1 MISHPSTTGR
11 ILYFALPFLFAVI
24 INIALLFRN
33 LRIHRNFFVLTEI
46 SKAYSIV
53 VLLVATVGTAAYGI
67 YAVLN
72 DAWTVREWILFAV
85 IAIVLG
91 LKALIYTADTNGTV
105 IITAAVTI
113 FAAFANEWFFALLRD
128 MAEQTQGEIIW
139 KHTTRNVVGFV
150 EATLIIFAFEY
161 ISEVSV
167 HAFKNST
174 KSTAIFFWV
183 LAPLTVIGILVW
195 NILSFGPFL
204 DSIGYIVAALIL
216 FLGAADSTLFFKEKP
231 TPVYE

>member
-1 MISHPSTTGR
+1 MTGR
-11 ILYFALPFLFAVI
+11 ILYFTLPFLFAVI
-24 INIALLFRN
+24 INIAFLARN
-33 LRIHRNFFVLTEI
+33 LRIHRNYFVLTEI

-53 VLLVATVGTAAYGI
+53 VLLIAAVGTAVYGI

-85 IAIVLG
+85 IAVVLG

-139 KHTTRNVVGFV
+139 KHITRNVVGFV
-150 EATLIIFAFEY
+150 EAALIIFAIQY
-161 ISEVSV
+161 LGQIAVY
-167 HAFKNST
+167 AFKTTT
-174 KSTAIFFWV
+174 KTAALFFWV
-183 LAPLTVIGILVW
+183 FAPLSIISILVW

-204 DSIGYIVAALIL
+204 DSIGFIVAALIL
-216 FLGAADSTLFFKEKP
+216 FLGAADSNLFFKDKP

>member
-1 MISHPSTTGR
+1 M
-11 ILYFALPFLFAVI
+11 
-24 INIALLFRN
+24 
-33 LRIHRNFFVLTEI
+33 LTEI
-46 SKAYSIV
+46 SKAYSIA
-53 VLLVATVGTAAYGI
+53 VLLIASIGTAAYGI

-85 IAIVLG
+85 IAVVLG

-113 FAAFANEWFFALLRD
+113 FAALANEWFFALLRD
-128 MAEQTQGEIIW
+128 MAEKTQGEIVW

-150 EATLIIFAFEY
+150 EALLIIFAFDY
-161 ISEVSV
+161 ICEIAV
-167 HAFKNST
+167 HVFKTST
-174 KSTAIFFWV
+174 KSAAIFFWV
-183 LAPLTVIGILVW
+183 FAPLTVIGILVW

-204 DSIGYIVAALIL
+204 DSIGFIVAALVL